1 MREAA
6 ADRAAS
12 FAPFGLFPYRIAQ
25 KAGKRGE
32 DMAQE
37 TEREVLCRE
46 LAQADSS
53 LGFLLLF
60 VMVLLISFWSTATGC
75 RRLCLLLR
83 GEEEAAAA
91 LPDTYP
97 LQRLGGASAV
107 AALGFFLCLAWDGFR
122 RAGNAAARRSAWA
135 NLWAAALALA
145 AGILR
150 LWTLDFAKHCLQTEA
165 GADSDLPD

>member
-1 MREAA
+1 MSE
-6 ADRAAS
+6 
-12 FAPFGLFPYRIAQ
+12 
-25 KAGKRGE
+25 
-32 DMAQE
+32 
-37 TEREVLCRE
+37 ERETLCRE
-46 LAQADSS
+46 LTQADGS

-60 VMVLLISFWSTATGC
+60 VMVLLISFWSTATGR

-97 LQRLGGASAV
+97 LQHLGGASAV

-122 RAGNAAARRSAWA
+122 RAAAGGDPAARRSAWA
-135 NLWAAALALA
+135 NLWAAALALG

-150 LWTLDFAKHCLQTEA
+150 LWVLDFSEHCLQTTA
-165 GADSDLPD
+165 GVDSDLPD